1 MPKKTKETVA
11 TELNHAVAEQYLP
24 ELLDEMKAKVQAAI
38 QKYIGDELL
47 GQEVDFDVVT
57 RFEITTDAAG
67 GYIEVDVGTIRG
79 EHEVEVADH
88 LRRGTQV
95 SGYSR
100 TLTDKKAFE
109 LKSGEWVTLDT
120 IPDEIIQEIITK
132 TITDNYEVDSADV
145 EFEE

>member
-1 MPKKTKETVA
+1 MPQKTMETLA
-11 TELNHAVAEQYLP
+11 TEINHAVAEQYLP
-24 ELLDEMKAKVQAAI
+24 ELLDEMKAQIEAAI

-57 RFEITTDAAG
+57 QFEITTDTAG
-67 GYIEVDVGTIRG
+67 GHIEVDVGIIRG
-79 EHEVEVADH
+79 EHEVEVTDH
-88 LRRGTQV
+88 KRGGIQV
-95 SGYSR
+95 RGYSR
-100 TLTDKKAFE
+100 TLTDKKAFL

>member
-1 MPKKTKETVA
+1 MPQKTKETVEI
-11 TELNHAVAEQYLP
+11 ELNHAVAEKYLP
-24 ELLDEMKAKVQAAI
+24 ELLDELKVQVQAAI
-38 QKYIGDELL
+38 QKYIGEELL

-57 RFEITTDAAG
+57 QFEITTDTAG
-67 GYIEVDVGTIRG
+67 GYIEVDIGKIKG
-79 EHEVEVADH
+79 EHEVEVTDH
-88 LRRGTQV
+88 LRGGTQV
-95 SGYSR
+95 RGYSR

-120 IPDEIIQEIITK
+120 IPDEIIQEIVTK